1 MNLLKGS
8 FFLKFAA
15 LVVAVLT
22 YFYIHNE
29 IRAREQENAEDPSY
43 KLIKLTAK
51 TVRVK
56 VRVDPVISTGY
67 RVLKDQI
74 VVTPEVITVIGP
86 EALFE
91 DALEAET
98 SMVDVSEYTKTV
110 TKRVPLESVAGIHV
124 VGEPMTVA
132 VTVPIE
138 KIPVP
143 EETKATPEPAA
154 SVVAVDIPTELPVA

>member
-8 FFLKFAA
+8 FFLKLAA

-29 IRAREQENAEDPSY
+29 IRNVEEQNAADPSY

-56 VRVDPVISTGY
+56 VRLDPAMPAGY
-67 RVLKDQI
+67 RALEDQI
-74 VVTPEVITVIGP
+74 VVSPQMITVIGP
-86 EALFE
+86 EALFGDE
-91 DALEAET
+91 QGAET

-110 TKRVPLESVAGIHV
+110 TKHVPLESVAGIHV
-124 VGEPMTVA
+124 VGEPMTVD

-138 KIPVP
+138 AIPSVP
-143 EETKATPEPAA
+143 A
-154 SVVAVDIPTELPVA
+154 VAVDTPTEPPAA

>member
-15 LVVAVLT
+15 LIVAVLT

-29 IRAREQENAEDPSY
+29 IRSREEQNAEDPSY

-51 TVRVK
+51 SLPIK
-56 VRVDPVISTGY
+56 VRLDPALPTGY
-67 RVLKDQI
+67 RALEDQI
-74 VVTPEVITVIGP
+74 AVLPQSVMVIGP

-91 DALEAET
+91 DAQSAET
-98 SMVDVSEYTKTV
+98 SMVDVSEYTKTII
-110 TKRVPLESVAGIHV
+110 KHVPLESVAGVHV
-124 VGEPMTVA
+124 TGEPMTVI

-138 KIPVP
+138 KIP
-143 EETKATPEPAA
+143 EPAA
-154 SVVAVDIPTELPVA
+154 ALPSSDSVVPAPSS